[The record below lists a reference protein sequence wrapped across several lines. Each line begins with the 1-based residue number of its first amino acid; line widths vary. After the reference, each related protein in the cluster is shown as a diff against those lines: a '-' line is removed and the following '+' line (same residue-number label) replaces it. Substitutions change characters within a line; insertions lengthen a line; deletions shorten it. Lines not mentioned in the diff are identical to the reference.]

1 MQAIILRFK
10 FNWTNHSAY
19 RNLGKK
25 NGNLWVATKKSVWDT
40 NRIQC
45 ASVFSIV
52 SQKGDDDERPTNSTQ
67 CDKTETVSFEGM
79 KLRLHIFHSQGAF
92 NLIR

>member
-1 MQAIILRFK
+1 M
-10 FNWTNHSAY
+10 
-19 RNLGKK
+19 
-25 NGNLWVATKKSVWDT
+25 VATRESVRDT

-67 CDKTETVSFEGM
+67 CDKTETVSFECM